1 VERKAMKTDVFET
14 HEMRKGTT
22 DFVRRGTTDL
32 VTRDQ
37 LFDRINDYLNDEPL
51 KIGDGDYY
59 YTRIVG
65 NHLEIGRAK
74 IHLEE

>member
-1 VERKAMKTDVFET
+1 MKTEMFDA

-22 DFVRRGTTDL
+22 NL
-32 VTRDQ
+32 VSRDQ
-37 LFDRINDYLNDEPL
+37 LLDRINDYLNEEPL
-51 KIGDGDYY
+51 KTGNGDYY